1 MFPLPSS
8 SQILFNEFIVF
19 NLTIG
24 YILMKGFIHN
34 VCSLP
39 PNSLLLVLT
48 LFFPTHPPTLLS
60 LPTMFS

>member
-39 PNSLLLVLT
+39 PT
-48 LFFPTHPPTLLS
+48 LPPARTDTLLPYS
-60 LPTMFS
+60 SSYFAVSSHYV